1 MTPPGTR
8 LRALAARLCAPMTME
23 RLVDPAIADLQAEYE
38 EASRAGAAWRRRWI
52 WMRGHIAFLTMIVV
66 HGRAAQEMNG
76 GLTPLRGLSL
86 DVRLA
91 LRLLVKHLGLTVVG
105 TIAMAFAIWSG
116 IVAFEFYTQIMRPAL
131 PLAGG
136 DRIVGIVMVDTAT
149 RGERAPTL
157 HDFVAWRDA
166 LTSVPDLAAYR
177 DRNWNVIV
185 GDAAPEPVAV
195 AEITAATFRVV
206 RERPVLGRPLV
217 EADEK
222 PGAPWV
228 VVIGHDVWQSRFA
241 SDPNVIGRELRL
253 GNVPHT
259 IVGVMPEGFRFPV
272 AHGFWVPLRL
282 DPVNY
287 PRKQSPGLR
296 VFGRL
301 APGATLEAAQPELT
315 VVGAT
320 AAAAFPDTNQH
331 LEPRIVSYIDS
342 IFGAFSAD
350 STSELFMG
358 NLLSVLLVFLVCGN
372 VALLMFARAATR
384 ENEILVRTA
393 LGAGRGRIIGQ
404 LFVEALVL
412 AAVAALVAVTSAQV
426 AWHSLFTMVTENMF
440 DNRVPFWMHA
450 NISPRTL
457 LYAALLT
464 LIAAAI
470 AGLLPGLKVTR
481 GIGTRLRQSSPG
493 GGGLRFGGIW
503 TVLIVMQV
511 AVMAIVPTPVIAIYG
526 GAFNWV
532 RAANAGLVPEQYLAV
547 TMAMDGDKVPG
558 ASGSTFPVRFTAA
571 TQELERRLEAEPGVT
586 GVTVASVLPLMAHP
600 LRQIEVDEG
609 SAAPANGNAGRRW
622 VPSASVALD
631 FFDVLD
637 APILSGRAFH
647 SGDLLPGARTVIVNQ
662 SFAQVVLGG
671 NNPIGRRFRYS
682 GPAQPGA
689 TKSATEPWHQVV
701 GVVRDFG
708 IDPED
713 DDPRG
718 DSRRARIYH
727 PLVPGGSYPVRMAV
741 HTTGDPLLFASRL
754 RSIASDV
761 EPTLQ
766 ISEIARFDQVA
777 AAGARTMTLL
787 FWAFLALAF
796 VVVLL
801 SLTGIYSVLSFTA
814 SQRTREVGIRVALG
828 GRPRHVVAV
837 LFRGPMTQIV
847 LGILIGLV
855 IADRI
860 SEGDMV
866 RVIAVY
872 GCAVVAIS
880 ALATLGPVRR
890 ALRIQPIDA
899 LRAE

>member
-1 MTPPGTR
+1 MRKTINVG
-8 LRALAARLCAPMTME
+8 LA
-23 RLVDPAIADLQAEYE
+23 
-38 EASRAGAAWRRRWI
+38 
-52 WMRGHIAFLTMIVV
+52 
-66 HGRAAQEMNG
+66 
-76 GLTPLRGLSL
+76 PLRGLSL
-86 DVRLA
+86 DVRLG
-91 LRLLVKHLGLTVVG
+91 LRLLVKHIGLTVVG
-105 TIAMAFAIWSG
+105 TVAMAFAIWSG
-116 IVAFEFYTQIMRPAL
+116 IVAFEFYTQIMHPRL
-131 PLAGG
+131 PLEGG
-136 DRIVGIVMVDTAT
+136 ARIVAIVMVDTASL
-149 RGERAPTL
+149 GEKAPTL

-166 LTSVPDLAAYR
+166 LTSVQDLAAYR

-185 GDAAPEPVAV
+185 GTAVPEPVAV
-195 AEITAATFRVV
+195 AEISAATFRIVQ
-206 RERPVLGRPLV
+206 ERPVLGRPLV

-228 VVIGHDVWQSRFA
+228 VLIGHDIWQSRFE

-259 IVGVMPEGFRFPV
+259 IVGVMPEGFRFPL

-282 DPVNY
+282 NPLNY
-287 PRKQSPGLR
+287 PRQQSPVVR

-301 APGATLEAAQPELT
+301 SPGATLEAAQPELT
-315 VVGAT
+315 VLGAT
-320 AAAAFPDTNQH
+320 AAAAFPDTHQH
-331 LEPRIVSYIDS
+331 LKPRIVPYIDS
-342 IFGAFSAD
+342 IFRGFSAD
-350 STSELFMG
+350 SATEVFSG

-393 LGAGRGRIIGQ
+393 LGAGRGRIMGQ

-412 AAVAALVAVTSAQV
+412 AMVAALVAVTFAQL
-426 AWHSLFTMVTENMF
+426 AWQSLFAMVTENMF
-440 DNRVPFWMHA
+440 ENRVPFWMHSSV
-450 NISPRTL
+450 SPRTL
-457 LYAALLT
+457 VYAALLT
-464 LIAAAI
+464 LVAAAI

-481 GIGTRLRQSSPG
+481 GIGTRLRQSGPG

-511 AVMAIVPTPVIAIYG
+511 AVMAVVPTPVIAIYG
-526 GAFNWV
+526 DTVKGA

-547 TMAMDGDKVPG
+547 TMAMDREEVPG
-558 ASGSTFPVRFTAA
+558 AAGSTFTGRFAAA

-586 GVTVASVLPLMAHP
+586 GVTVASVLPLMDHP
-600 LRQIEVDEG
+600 SRNIDIDEE
-609 SAAPANGNAGRRW
+609 SAARGERNSSQRQ
-622 VPSASVALD
+622 VSSAWVALD

-637 APILSGRAFH
+637 TPILSGRAFH
-647 SGDLLPGARTVIVNQ
+647 SGDLQPGARTVIVNQ

-671 NNPIGRRFRYS
+671 NNPIGRRLRYTDLTQQN
-682 GPAQPGA
+682 AA
-689 TKSATEPWHQVV
+689 KSANQPWHQVV
-701 GVVRDFG
+701 GVVRDLG
-708 IDPED
+708 VDPEG
-713 DDPRG
+713 R

-727 PLVPGGSYPVRMAV
+727 PLVPGGSYPVRIAV
-741 HTTGDPLLFASRL
+741 HTMGDPLLFAPRL
-754 RSIASDV
+754 RSIARDV

-777 AAGARTMTLL
+777 AAGARTPTLL
-787 FWAFLALAF
+787 FWFFLALAF

-801 SLTGIYSVLSFTA
+801 SLTGIYSVLAFTA

-855 IADRI
+855 IADRL

-872 GCAVVAIS
+872 GCVVVAVS